1 MSLLKKI
8 GKGLKNVVS
17 KVGPI
22 ASLIPGPVGAI
33 AGVAGSV
40 LAARNAAVQP
50 TGMVGALPAL
60 GGVVRSLPAA
70 LPRVL
75 PGVGAA
81 VGRGVSAIAK
91 GGFRKWSKAA
101 AKAAGYTIVGQA
113 IYDAAGNLVGHT
125 SRRRINPLNHRALS
139 RAITRVCSAKK
150 IVKKIEKLTGGTKR
164 RVSCA
169 TKGKRC

>member
-1 MSLLKKI
+1 MSLLKSI
-8 GKGLKNVVS
+8 GKFAKRVV
-17 KVGPI
+17 KKAAPL
-22 ASLIPGPVGAI
+22 ASFIPGPVGAI
-33 AGVAGSV
+33 ATAGGSV
-40 LAARNAAVQP
+40 LAARKAAVQP
-50 TGMVGALPAL
+50 MGMLGTLPAL
-60 GGVVRSLPAA
+60 GGIARTLPTV

-81 VGRGVSAIAK
+81 VGRGVSTVAR
-91 GGFRKWSKAA
+91 GGIRRWSKAA

-113 IYDAAGNLVGHT
+113 IYDAAGNLIGHT

-164 RVSCA
+164 RVSCN
-169 TKGKRC
+169 TKAKRC

>member
-1 MSLLKKI
+1 MSLLKRI
-8 GKGLKNVVS
+8 GKGLKKVVS
-17 KVGPI
+17 KVGPL
-22 ASLIPGPVGAI
+22 AAAIPGPVGVI
-33 AGVAGSV
+33 AGAAGSI
-40 LAARNAAVQP
+40 LAAKQAAVQP
-50 TGMVGALPAL
+50 MGMVGTLPAL
-60 GGVVRSLPAA
+60 GGVVRALPTA

-75 PGVGAA
+75 PGIGAA
-81 VGRGVSAIAK
+81 TRTIGGAVARGGI
-91 GGFRKWSKAA
+91 RKWSKAA

-113 IYDAAGNLVGHT
+113 IYDAAGNLIGHT